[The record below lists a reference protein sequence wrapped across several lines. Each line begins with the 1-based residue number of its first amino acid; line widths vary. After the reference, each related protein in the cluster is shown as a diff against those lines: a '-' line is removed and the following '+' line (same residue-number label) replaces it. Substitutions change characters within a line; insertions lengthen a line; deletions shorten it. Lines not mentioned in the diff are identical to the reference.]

1 MEKEAGRKQT
11 MEEKASRKQVE
22 SKLWKKK
29 QVEVVIIKGDWPS
42 NPKLGGLR
50 QTYHCEI
57 LCTRT
62 FPPWGLKGN
71 GDACKGAWRWRWH
84 WHNMKAYSCWRFK
97 KKIGF
102 GLPFWFDLPI
112 LFYFFGWC
120 LFVLS
125 SFFIFFL
132 LMRGFCPF

>member
-62 FPPWGLKGN
+62 FPP
-71 GDACKGAWRWRWH
+71 
-84 WHNMKAYSCWRFK
+84 
-97 KKIGF
+97 
-102 GLPFWFDLPI
+102 
-112 LFYFFGWC
+112 
-120 LFVLS
+120 
-125 SFFIFFL
+125 
-132 LMRGFCPF
+132 